1 MTPDDVLI
9 AGVEIAETPELA
21 IMEISQTVVGAL
33 PETARNR
40 YTTFVDLDNDPA
52 TGCNPA
58 GLLPPTAFVGAE
70 LVTSVLFEA
79 AGGLLPQLST
89 RVWRCEAGRLVPLS
103 AVDIEARA
111 SDVELT
117 DIELPSSRRLLGRIQ
132 ALIPSDLVGPH
143 ADVIRVQ
150 ALAEQLEA
158 GGKMSRLPAS
168 SDAGGLISLPAPVL
182 PSCSVSA
189 PVVNPGSVTRVR
201 AEGLLPGETVDVF
214 VGGDPVGIGEVDD
227 AGVAD
232 VELPIPSSSPLGF
245 LTGHGAGQG
254 YPFSCHL

>member
-58 GLLPPTAFVGAE
+58 GLGLPTAFVGAE

-117 DIELPSSRRLLGRIQ
+117 DIELPSSRRSSVVSRCLSPAIWSVPTLMSFGSKRSQ
-132 ALIPSDLVGPH
+132 SNSKP
-143 ADVIRVQ
+143 
-150 ALAEQLEA
+150 EA
-158 GGKMSRLPAS
+158 K
-168 SDAGGLISLPAPVL
+168 
-182 PSCSVSA
+182 
-189 PVVNPGSVTRVR
+189 
-201 AEGLLPGETVDVF
+201 
-214 VGGDPVGIGEVDD
+214 
-227 AGVAD
+227 
-232 VELPIPSSSPLGF
+232 
-245 LTGHGAGQG
+245 
-254 YPFSCHL
+254 